1 MSNSPLVSE
10 TLLSPYSYGPR
21 TKNICRITPHI
32 AVGQVSAE
40 TILSWFYDNP
50 NHASANYVIGD
61 DGTVGLS
68 VNEASAAQTSNSKSN
83 DEQAVTI
90 ECASNAFPPYALR
103 EEVFDTLV
111 SLCVDI
117 CKRNGKT
124 KLIWIPDKDEA
135 LKYSLN
141 YNEMLMTAHRWF
153 TAVECPGD
161 WLYCKNAELAE
172 RVTASLQ
179 PKDKIYCVQVGA
191 FKNYDYAE
199 KCLQTA
205 KELGFDDAFIW
216 TK

>member
-21 TKNICRITPHI
+21 TKSICRITPHI
-32 AVGQVSAE
+32 AVGQVSVDS
-40 TILSWFYDNP
+40 LLRWFYDNP

-61 DGTVGLS
+61 DGGVGLS

-83 DEQAVTI
+83 DEQSVTI

-141 YNEMLMTAHRWF
+141 YNEMLLTAHRWF
-153 TAVECPGD
+153 ASVECPGD
-161 WLYCKNAELAE
+161 WLYSRNTILAQL
-172 RVTASLQ
+172 VTEALQ

-191 FKNYDYAE
+191 FKNYEYAE
-199 KCLQTA
+199 KQLNKA
-205 KELGFDDAFIW
+205 KELGFEDAFIW